1 MSRRR
6 APIGRIVDLAV
17 AVPTCTLV
25 AAKRAIPL
33 AARVSTLGAAR
44 IVGRVSEAVH
54 DLRDDAP
61 EMPDLD
67 GAGTGG
73 VPPVDEVSGIDTS
86 ETVSSDEL
94 PIEGYDDLAARQVV
108 ARLSTL
114 DCPDLARVEIYEREH
129 RNRSTVL
136 GKISMLTS

>member
-1 MSRRR
+1 MSGRR

-25 AAKRAIPL
+25 AARRAVPL
-33 AARVSTLGAAR
+33 VARVGTLGAAR
-44 IVGRVSEAVH
+44 VVGRVSEAVH
-54 DLRDDAP
+54 DLRQDDDDATVDSPPSTEPATDAVDAP
-61 EMPDLD
+61 EP
-67 GAGTGG
+67 A
-73 VPPVDEVSGIDTS
+73 
-86 ETVSSDEL
+86 ETVTSDDL

-108 ARLSTL
+108 ARLASL
-114 DCPDLARVEIYEREH
+114 DRGALARVEVYEREH